1 MILPYAF
8 PVFLTGLI
16 WSGLLN
22 QQYGF
27 INEVLLG
34 GAQIPWLQDEWLA
47 RATVI
52 LVSVWFGAPYFFL
65 VSTGALQ
72 SIPEDV
78 LQAAQVDGVS
88 VWQLFRHIKLPLLLV
103 AVSPLLIAAFAF
115 SFNDFTTIFMLTGGG
130 PANPA
135 SPIGA
140 GSTDILITVVYKLAF
155 QGDSK
160 DYGLASA
167 FSMLIFLIV
176 VTISIVLFRRTKSQ
190 ENVY

>member
-1 MILPYAF
+1 
-8 PVFLTGLI
+8 
-16 WSGLLN
+16 
-22 QQYGF
+22 
-27 INEVLLG
+27 
-34 GAQIPWLQDEWLA
+34 
-47 RATVI
+47 
-52 LVSVWFGAPYFFL
+52 
-65 VSTGALQ
+65 
-72 SIPEDV
+72 
-78 LQAAQVDGVS
+78 
-88 VWQLFRHIKLPLLLV
+88 V

-167 FSMLIFLIV
+167 FAMLIFLIV
-176 VTISIVLFRRTKSQ
+176 VSISIVLFRRTKSL